1 MKYMLDTDTASHFIK
16 QNPKVVSK
24 AKANLGDWCVSAIV
38 YQELMS
44 GLLSF
49 KGTKYEEA
57 FAAFLRAVDVVPF
70 SQSDALVAAE
80 LALANKKAGLN
91 IGVHD
96 SQIAGHAANAGL
108 TLVTNNTKHFAPM
121 LGVHVTN
128 WVS

>member
-1 MKYMLDTDTASHFIK
+1 MQYMLDTDTASHFIK
-16 QNPKVVSK
+16 QNPKVVEK
-24 AKANLGDWCVSAIV
+24 AKRFLGEWCISSIV

-57 FAAFLRAVDVVPF
+57 FAAFLRVVDVVPF
-70 SQSDALVAAE
+70 TKTDALVAAE
-80 LALANKKAGLN
+80 LAHSNKAAGHN
-91 IGVHD
+91 IGFHD
-96 SQIAGHAANAGL
+96 AQIAAHAASANL